1 MTEFLGLGDRKES
14 SVINRHWDC
23 KNEEQVKGAPF
34 QVGPI
39 LIKGTLNTGMCP
51 EESNWKAYHRK

>member
-14 SVINRHWDC
+14 SVINRHWEY
-23 KNEEQVKGAPF
+23 KNEEQAKGAPF

-39 LIKGTLNTGMCP
+39 LIKGTLKTGMCQWNVFRR
-51 EESNWKAYHRK
+51 E